1 MNEIGIDIY
10 NKDEEIF
17 NNKCTQLSLNG
28 KDLSLEVRQND
39 IYRNISEF
47 CSENCIPKVDLENYE
62 IECNCS
68 VIKTNDDNNKND
80 DNLNS
85 ILEENEYFNMVND
98 IFSNTNI
105 YLFKC
110 INLLKKIRNIKALFK
125 NIGFLIS
132 FFIVFFEFISSGFF
146 FFKYINYILSTIFR
160 NYNISSPI
168 RNNNFESN
176 IYNLNDNN
184 PNKQNN
190 KTSLFMCDENI
201 EDSNS
206 SSKRIIKFEKK
217 ISKTFNAKEKKK

>member
-1 MNEIGIDIY
+1 MI
-10 NKDEEIF
+10 
-17 NNKCTQLSLNG
+17 
-28 KDLSLEVRQND
+28 
-39 IYRNISEF
+39 
-47 CSENCIPKVDLENYE
+47 
-62 IECNCS
+62 
-68 VIKTNDDNNKND
+68 

-168 RNNNFESN
+168 K
-176 IYNLNDNN
+176 
-184 PNKQNN
+184 NK
-190 KTSLFMCDENI
+190 
-201 EDSNS
+201 
-206 SSKRIIKFEKK
+206 
-217 ISKTFNAKEKKK
+217 